1 MDLLVLIKE
10 TISTDQ
16 DLNKGFG
23 KLKRI
28 INPYDEYALQK
39 ACELKEKF
47 GGTITTILLK
57 SDDDLYTLKTTLGLG
72 SDKGI
77 QIISDS
83 NNSRNIVNILK
94 NEILKSGKYDF
105 IFTGVK
111 DVNDPKSEIPTR
123 LACSLDLPILNY
135 VLGIDIINEEI
146 IFNKETDEYTE
157 DIKLKTPSIVAFCKN
172 VYEPKYPTIH
182 QIMDIQNKPI
192 TVINSKDKKF
202 KDLDLRVIINK
213 SQRRCE
219 IYKNLISPEEGAEK
233 IVNYLKTWTIGE

>member
-1 MDLLVLIKE
+1 MNLLVLIKE

-16 DLNKGFG
+16 DISKNFK

-28 INPYDEYALQK
+28 VNPYDEYALQK

-47 GGTITTILLK
+47 GGNITTMLLK
-57 SDDDLYTLKTTLGLG
+57 QDNDLYTLKTTLGLG

-77 QIISDS
+77 QIISQS
-83 NNSRNIVNILK
+83 NNPRNIAEILKTEILK
-94 NEILKSGKYDF
+94 NGEYDF

-111 DVNDPKSEIPTR
+111 DVNDPKIEIPTR
-123 LACSLDLPILNY
+123 LACLLNLPVLNY
-135 VLGIDIINEEI
+135 VLGMDIINDEI
-146 IFNKETDEYTE
+146 VFNKETDD
-157 DIKLKTPSIVAFCKN
+157 DIEVVKLKKPSIVAFSRN

-192 TVINSKDKKF
+192 VIVNNKDNKF
-202 KDLDLRVIINK
+202 QDLDLKVTINK

-219 IYKNLISPEEGAEK
+219 IYKDLISPEEGAEK
-233 IVNYLKTWTIGE
+233 IINYLKTWTIGE